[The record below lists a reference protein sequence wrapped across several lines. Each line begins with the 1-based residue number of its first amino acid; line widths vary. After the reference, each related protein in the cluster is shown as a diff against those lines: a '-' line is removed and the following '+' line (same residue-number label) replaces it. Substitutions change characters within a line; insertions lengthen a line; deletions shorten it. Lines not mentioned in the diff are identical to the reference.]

1 MFASFETW
9 HLQSWFIVS
18 VWKRATNT
26 FFKISTLCSIKAGR
40 KKKSYRSEWHK
51 WFNDMILI
59 YLYFNGH
66 NCYLLSSYFSLFF
79 SAHKA
84 AHSDLWDERCCVVH
98 GNDCSERKHC
108 SSSAVDD
115 LFLLIIKVYDL
126 RLSWFDMTWSSLKM
140 TLTVCMCACLCVW
153 ERVSGLCFKRVRHS
167 LCTALS
173 DCVI

>member
-1 MFASFETW
+1 MYGKERPTHSSKF
-9 HLQSWFIVS
+9 LL
-18 VWKRATNT
+18 
-26 FFKISTLCSIKAGR
+26 LCSIKAGR

-115 LFLLIIKVYDL
+115 LSLLIIKVYDL
-126 RLSWFDMTWSSLKM
+126 KFIKDDIDYAF
-140 TLTVCMCACLCVW
+140 VCVW
-153 ERVSGLCFKRVRHS
+153 ASGLCFHRVSHS

-173 DCVI
+173 DCVIEWKKVLL